1 MSLVHV
7 LPCIDVLQCVLS
19 AGLADVQ
26 EIQHVA
32 AVFL

>member
-7 LPCIDVLQCVLS
+7 LPCIDVLQCVL
-19 AGLADVQ
+19 ADVQ